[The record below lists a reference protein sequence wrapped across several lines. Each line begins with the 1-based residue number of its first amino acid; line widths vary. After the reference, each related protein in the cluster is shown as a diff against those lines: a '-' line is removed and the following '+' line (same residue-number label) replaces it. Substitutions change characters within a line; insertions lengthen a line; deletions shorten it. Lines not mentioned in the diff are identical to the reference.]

1 MTTTLSLLKRPAL
14 LSLRPEP
21 PPSSRREAA
30 DGQKRAAAHSRS
42 GPNPDLAGRPRLN
55 YAATVP
61 VTSYETMGWLR
72 AAVGIALTAAPGVP
86 MRLAG
91 QPEPTGADMLLM
103 RTIGIRDLVL
113 GLGTV
118 AAARSGDVRDVRRW
132 TTAALAS
139 DSLDSAASLAGL
151 RSIGK
156 RDSLSAAVLALAF
169 VCGDLQARRR
179 IPAAPRSVAEV
190 TAGVE

>member
-1 MTTTLSLLKRPAL
+1 M
-14 LSLRPEP
+14 
-21 PPSSRREAA
+21 
-30 DGQKRAAAHSRS
+30 G
-42 GPNPDLAGRPRLN
+42 GRVWVN

-61 VTSYETMGWLR
+61 ITSYETMGWLR
-72 AAVGIALTAAPGVP
+72 AAVGVALIAAPAAP

-91 QPEPTGADMLLM
+91 RTEPDGADVLLM

-118 AAARSGDVRDVRRW
+118 AAARSQEVREVRRW
-132 TTAALAS
+132 TATALAS
-139 DSLDSAASLAGL
+139 DSLDAAVSLASF

-156 RDSLSAAVLALAF
+156 RDSWSAAVLALAF

-179 IPAAPRSVAEV
+179 AAWK
-190 TAGVE
+190 T